1 MIADNIENWRLI
13 DGYDNY
19 EVSSHGFVRNNKTG
33 RILKHGIND
42 GGYRHVMLRKNN
54 KSKPYTIHKLVASR
68 FCDNPNN
75 YRCVDHIDNNRSNNH
90 FNNLRWASHSMN
102 SRNTKINK
110 NNTSGVQGVVYINS
124 KSLWRARI
132 TDNNNNRID
141 KKFSISV
148 HGNDAKAKA
157 IEWRRQKEHE
167 YGYL

>member
-33 RILKHGIND
+33 RILKSCVD
-42 GGYRHVMLRKNN
+42 GGGYTQVMLRKDN
-54 KSKPYTIHKLVASR
+54 KPKSYKIHKLVASR

-75 YRCVDHIDNNRSNNH
+75 YRCVDHMDNNRSNNH
-90 FNNLRWASHSMN
+90 FKNLRWASHSMN

-110 NNTSGVQGVVYINS
+110 NNTSGVQGVVYNDS
-124 KSLWRARI
+124 KSLWRALI
-132 TDNNNNRID
+132 TDNNNNRIE
-141 KKFSISV
+141 KEFRISV
-148 HGNDAKAKA
+148 HGNEAKALA